1 MYSYKLFGIYS
12 STQKHAKNLKRT
24 CFFVLYLKR
33 FTHMYPDYQSEL
45 YYLDLIL
52 DEQKLVLSICP
63 LSLNKLFINCFLT
76 DYVRSVSCDLGLC
89 IFQYEFVSP

>member
-1 MYSYKLFGIYS
+1 
-12 STQKHAKNLKRT
+12 
-24 CFFVLYLKR
+24 
-33 FTHMYPDYQSEL
+33 MYPDYQSEL

-89 IFQYEFVSP
+89 IFQYEFVTP